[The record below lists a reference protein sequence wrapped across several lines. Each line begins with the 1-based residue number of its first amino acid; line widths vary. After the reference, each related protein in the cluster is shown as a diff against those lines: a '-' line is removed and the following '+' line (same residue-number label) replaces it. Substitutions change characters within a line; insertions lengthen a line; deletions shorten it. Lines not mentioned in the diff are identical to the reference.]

1 MTSIDTLQELGFKWL
16 SPAQLTQLK
25 ALKALYADWN
35 TRINVVSRKDMN
47 MFELHHIVHSL
58 SIARFIQFMPGTK
71 IMDLGTGG
79 GFPGIPLAIAFPEC
93 RFHLVDSVGKKLKVI
108 EAVAEAIGLTNIRTF
123 HTRAEE
129 MPYQYDF
136 VVSRAVAPVAD
147 LVGWSRGKISGN
159 SRHSIK
165 NGLICLKGGNL
176 DEELSGIRKY
186 QKLAVAD
193 FFSDEYFSEK
203 YVVYISGPFR

>member
-193 FFSDEYFSEK
+193 FFSDEYFREK
-203 YVVYISGPFR
+203 YVVYVPGPFR